1 VALGALRAT
10 VAASSRIVFLG
21 FDFAPAALDL
31 MVDGSLSHNPELVI
45 CAPGLVGPNR
55 DAAIRM
61 LKRKTGVERDDRLI
75 FAEGR
80 CLDLL
85 KDYTL
90 LLES

>member
-1 VALGALRAT
+1 
-10 VAASSRIVFLG
+10 
-21 FDFAPAALDL
+21 
-31 MVDGSLSHNPELVI
+31 
-45 CAPGLVGPNR
+45 
-55 DAAIRM
+55 M

-80 CLDLL
+80 CLDML